1 MRSPNR
7 RPSGRNSRFA
17 LFLLLTCF
25 TDDRIT
31 RSRFGMETFGPPRRF
46 SAWLRWSCRC
56 AQLHQNGRH
65 HSANLC
71 QGQNRSPMLPGPID
85 PGEQGT
91 SEHQLVVRAC
101 HDLRPAFRLLWS
113 AQTWPIPQQDLLV
126 QSVAML
132 LRVPQPVRWA
142 NLSQR
147 RGFVL
152 LAFPDKP
159 AHLGIT
165 PTLAGSMPDH
175 PDHADLDPPRCPQM
189 QLVPAMNLNPL
200 AVSIRALP
208 TGIWFAVCAR
218 VAATSTALHP
228 CGWPHADQA
237 GERGRGDKRPDWL

>member
-1 MRSPNR
+1 MCPIASKWSASLGELV
-7 RPSGRNSRFA
+7 SGSEPIADAPRA
-17 LFLLLTCF
+17 
-25 TDDRIT
+25 DR
-31 RSRFGMETFGPPRRF
+31 PRRAGDERAPIGCARMPR
-46 SAWLRWSCRC
+46 SASSVPFVVEC
-56 AQLHQNGRH
+56 ADVAYPTTRL
-65 HSANLC
+65 AC
-71 QGQNRSPMLPGPID
+71 PI
-85 PGEQGT
+85 GSHARG
-91 SEHQLVVRAC
+91 S
-101 HDLRPAFRLLWS
+101 
-113 AQTWPIPQQDLLV
+113 
-126 QSVAML
+126 
-132 LRVPQPVRWA
+132 VPQPVRWA

>member
-31 RSRFGMETFGPPRRF
+31 HSRFGMETFGPPRRF

-71 QGQNRSPMLPGPID
+71 QGQNRSPMLPGPVD
-85 PGEQGT
+85 PDEQGT

-101 HDLRPAFRLLWS
+101 HNLRPAFRLLWS

-126 QSVAML
+126 QWVAML
-132 LRVPQPVRWA
+132 EAQYRNRYVGQISA
-142 NLSQR
+142 
-147 RGFVL
+147 RG
-152 LAFPDKP
+152 
-159 AHLGIT
+159 
-165 PTLAGSMPDH
+165 AGSFSWPF
-175 PDHADLDPPRCPQM
+175 QTN
-189 QLVPAMNLNPL
+189 QLILGSRRRSL
-200 AVSIRALP
+200 APCRITRITL
-208 TGIWFAVCAR
+208 
-218 VAATSTALHP
+218 TSTHRAVRR
-228 CGWPHADQA
+228 CNWFQQ
-237 GERGRGDKRPDWL
+237 